1 MFIIQLGWKKR
12 ITNMKVYKS
21 YLILQIGYH
30 TSMKHHSILL
40 QIQMKFMKRL
50 KGMQKKDLLY
60 ICDMM
65 NIVFAVN
72 GAMQT
77 SQLKNAIET
86 ETFAWC
92 GDSVH
97 TKEFEINVVLFRVS
111 VGKTNAFV
119 IQVFYPKD
127 LLRDEMNVLIV
138 IYNHHFK

>member
-30 TSMKHHSILL
+30 TSMNHHSILL
-40 QIQMKFMKRL
+40 RLQMKFMKRL
-50 KGMQKKDLLY
+50 KDMQKIYY

-65 NIVFAVN
+65 DIVFANN
-72 GAMQT
+72 GAIQT
-77 SQLKNAIET
+77 SQLQNKIET
-86 ETFAWC
+86 ETFVWC

-127 LLRDEMNVLIV
+127 LSRDEMNVLIV
-138 IYNHHFK
+138 INNHHFK